1 MEHAREVDGV
11 VHGDSAQVHVPRLR
25 YNLTASCWRAMVI
38 RISEYMPSAP
48 KTRVDHMFRAFSD
61 PTRLRILHLIRDGE
75 ICVCD
80 LVEVLRLPQP
90 TVSRHL
96 SYLRKAGLVNTR
108 EERSWNFYALA
119 PARTTFHRKLLD
131 CLGACFNDVPEL
143 SADAERAKRFKARGS
158 CCPP

>member
-1 MEHAREVDGV
+1 VWSFGSYLTRQSRPQV
-11 VHGDSAQVHVPRLR
+11 DSAPK
-25 YNLTASCWRAMVI
+25 ARAIVI
-38 RISEYMPSAP
+38 RVSESRVPNAP

-75 ICVCD
+75 VCVCD
-80 LVEVLRLPQP
+80 LVDVLRLPQP

-96 SYLRKAGLVNTR
+96 SYLRKAGLVSTR
-108 EERSWNFYALA
+108 EERSWNFYTLT

-143 SADAERAKRFKARGS
+143 SADSERAKRLKARGG
-158 CCPP
+158 CCPH